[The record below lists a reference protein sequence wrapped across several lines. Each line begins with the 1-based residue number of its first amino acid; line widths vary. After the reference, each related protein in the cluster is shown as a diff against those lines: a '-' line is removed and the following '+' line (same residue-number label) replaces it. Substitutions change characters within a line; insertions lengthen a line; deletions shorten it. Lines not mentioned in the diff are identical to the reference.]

1 MQSGSACSPDSELKN
16 ETFAPLFGFLHTKKE
31 EEGAV
36 KWDVGKHSQHGVSC
50 PFNVNWRKAS
60 QATVWQGV
68 LGLMADVL
76 TDLSLTFRVAKFWK
90 CCSGLN
96 LLLFCMDKVI
106 YEWLHVYTDACFYSR
121 YSRTLAC
128 VCVCML
134 CLCAALNLNDDR
146 RHTGLGGRAAI
157 TPQQLV
163 RMGGHRKCVLYLRT
177 CQLLSWWHLLRQRC
191 HRT

>member
-1 MQSGSACSPDSELKN
+1 MLGSTANTVSLV
-16 ETFAPLFGFLHTKKE
+16 PLMSTGE
-31 EEGAV
+31 
-36 KWDVGKHSQHGVSC
+36 KHLRPLWLADDYERVS
-50 PFNVNWRKAS
+50 VN
-60 QATVWQGV
+60 TVRQGV

-76 TDLSLTFRVAKFWK
+76 TDLSLTFRVAKCWK

-128 VCVCML
+128 VCVWML
-134 CLCAALNLNDDR
+134 YFCAALNLNDDR

-177 CQLLSWWHLLRQRC
+177 CQLLSW
-191 HRT
+191 